1 MEGAL
6 WRHRHVG
13 GCQAPLSP
21 SLPPPLDRGVG
32 IGKERGGHEQV
43 GEKGAVEARALR
55 SCLSAVMCGSDV
67 ANLRL
72 A

>member
-1 MEGAL
+1 
-6 WRHRHVG
+6 
-13 GCQAPLSP
+13 
-21 SLPPPLDRGVG
+21 VG